1 MPEERL
7 ELSWVAPHDFESCA
21 YTIPPFRHRPSIA
34 LCEGGLRSYNTPAMA
49 KKQKILIIVGPTASG
64 KSALAVELARKFGGE
79 IISADSRQVY
89 KGLDMGTG
97 KITKREMKNVPHH
110 LLDVASPKKN
120 FSAGDY
126 VRLAC
131 KAADMI
137 YHINHLPVVVGGT
150 GFYIDALVGRIA
162 LPDVPPN
169 KALRLRLAKK
179 TVAQLFAIL
188 KKKDPRRARAMA
200 TPSERNNKIRLIRAL
215 EIARFQRSGMMEVR
229 PPSFDVFWIGVR
241 PEDAE
246 LRKRIN
252 IRLRERLGKGMI
264 GEAKKLHAK
273 GLSFKRMEE
282 LGLEYRS
289 LARHLRGDIS
299 RKEMQEELQSDI
311 WRYSRKQIGYW
322 RRNKEIKWFE
332 PKEKT
337 TIEKTIRVWLR
348 K

>member
-1 MPEERL
+1 MVEWQTRTTQNRVSQEVR
-7 ELSWVAPHDFESCA
+7 VRV
-21 YTIPPFRHRPSIA
+21 PP
-34 LCEGGLRSYNTPAMA
+34 PAQMT
-49 KKQKILIIVGPTASG
+49 KQKLLVIVGPTASG

-89 KGLDMGTG
+89 KGLDIGTG
-97 KITKREMKNVPHH
+97 KIKKREMKNVPHH

-126 VRLAC
+126 VRLAR

-150 GFYIDALVGRIA
+150 GFYIDALVGRIV

-179 TVAQLFAIL
+179 TAAQLFAIL
-188 KKKDPRRARAMA
+188 KKKDSMRARAMA

-215 EIARFQRSGMMEVR
+215 EIASSTENRPLYTEVG
-229 PPSFDVFWIGVR
+229 SLYDTLWIGLR
-241 PEDAE
+241 PKDAE
-246 LRKRIN
+246 LRKRIQG
-252 IRLRERLGKGMI
+252 RLRERIKQGMVSESKRLHKAGLGY
-264 GEAKKLHAK
+264 A
-273 GLSFKRMEE
+273 RMEE

-289 LARHLRGDIS
+289 LARHLKGDIS

-322 RRNKEIKWFE
+322 RRNKEIKWFG

-337 TIEKTIRVWLR
+337 NIEKIIRAWFR